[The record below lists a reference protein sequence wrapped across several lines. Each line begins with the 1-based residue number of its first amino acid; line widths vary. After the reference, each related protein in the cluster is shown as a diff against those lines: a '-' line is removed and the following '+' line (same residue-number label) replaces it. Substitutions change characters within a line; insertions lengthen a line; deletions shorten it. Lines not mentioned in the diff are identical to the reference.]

1 VVGMEPHPYATQ
13 MDEERKRIRATP
25 EYAAHRTRRARATLQ
40 MADRLPSLPGQVPM
54 SKSLGYL
61 QLHDLVHALQAEGA
75 AWPGL
80 VEESLAK
87 EASSLVSEF
96 WCFCFHN
103 DNVLR
108 YSLWPL
114 MAEIGDNIERA
125 LPGRAGAL
133 TSCSRASAYGSNIS
147 SQLDR
152 HLPLRLWFSSPD
164 TTPPSCRCSRPSD
177 ASRLATGRP
186 MLPRLPLS
194 FWRTQQSLLPPP
206 STRDSSCAFAT
217 TALLFGYPA
226 RQPTAC
232 GPWRASA
239 ATGANSSPR
248 LRLPTVP
255 CQRPR
260 YKRAA

>member
-1 VVGMEPHPYATQ
+1 MEPHPYAAQ

-40 MADRLPSLPGQVPM
+40 MAERLPSLPGQVPM

-87 EASSLVSEF
+87 EASRLVSEF

-114 MAEIGDNIERA
+114 MSEIGDNIERA
-125 LPGRAGAL
+125 LSGRAAGPPPPPPLVLFAGHDTTIMPLLAAL
-133 TSCSRASAYGSNIS
+133 RCLKVGHWPPYAASLAFELLEDTGKTSAVPVDSRFFMRVRYNGS
-147 SQLDR
+147 
-152 HLPLRLWFSSPD
+152 PLRIPGAAADGLWPLAGFRSHWRQFQTSLASPSSPV
-164 TTPPSCRCSRPSD
+164 S
-177 ASRLATGRP
+177 
-186 MLPRLPLS
+186 
-194 FWRTQQSLLPPP
+194 
-206 STRDSSCAFAT
+206 
-217 TALLFGYPA
+217 
-226 RQPTAC
+226 
-232 GPWRASA
+232 SA
-239 ATGANSSPR
+239 AQQTGSVIGSEKPHAK
-248 LRLPTVP
+248 L
-255 CQRPR
+255 
-260 YKRAA
+260 